1 MCIMM
6 YVWATHPESKKKAI
20 ALLAIQDYVLADD
33 NDVAALLKA
42 SEKGTSIDLHAS
54 WFADDLR
61 NLPGCKRLDHVKNF
75 TTFTDNWEHAFAIMA
90 NRLTYEVPSK
100 TNMGCLN

>member
-20 ALLAIQDYVLADD
+20 ALLAIQDYVLAED

-61 NLPGCKRLDHVKNF
+61 NLPGCKRLDHAKNF
-75 TTFTDNWEHAFAIMA
+75 ARISQTSLQIGNTLLHSWQID
-90 NRLTYEVPSK
+90 
-100 TNMGCLN
+100 